1 MRNTTKKLLGFIG
14 LALVVLLTIVAIFMP
29 TEGVYAEGTAIGT
42 DTIRVTVYDQYPAV
56 TIDDPETDF
65 FTISPVLTATFTYEN
80 SSYVDF
86 TLSYVDENGDVVEI
100 ALPQFVPDPERLDP
114 IFLYDSDTQTITI
127 NLRDYDLSYNHYV
140 LSAVSGSPIGVSAG
154 DSIEFDY
161 VPAMLVQTGTD
172 ENTNDPIVEVS
183 YDDGVAKVEIM
194 PVDDEGN
201 PLLDE
206 PIVIEV
212 EPDENGNYPTGSQT
226 ITLPYTENGLEDGN
240 YTVIITAY
248 NGDDEELP
256 TTRPNY
262 PTTYEQPQAPEAP
275 NTGAFL
281 GKLNI
286 AKSDYVITTAIVFA
300 AFAAIAFRL
309 ITRKKKDYRK
319 NISSRK

>member
-14 LALVVLLTIVAIFMP
+14 LALVVLLTIVAIFVP
-29 TEGVYAEGTAIGT
+29 TEGVYAEGTPIGT
-42 DTIRVTVYDQYPAV
+42 DTITVIVYDQYPAV
-56 TIDDPETDF
+56 KIDDPVTDY
-65 FTISPVLTATFTYEN
+65 FTISPELTVTFTYEN

-86 TLSYVDENGDVVEI
+86 TLSYVNEDGETVEI
-100 ALPQFVPDPERLDP
+100 TLPRFTPDPENLDP
-114 IFLYDSDTQTITI
+114 VFQYDSDTQTITI
-127 NLRDYDLSYNHYV
+127 NLRDYDLDYNHYI
-140 LSAVSGSPIGVSAG
+140 LGAVSGSPIGESAG

-161 VPAMLVQTGTD
+161 VPAMLVQTDTD
-172 ENTNDPIVEVS
+172 ENTGDPVVEVS

-212 EPDENGNYPTGSQT
+212 EPDEDGNYPTGSQT
-226 ITLPYTENGLEDGN
+226 ITLPYTENGLEDGD

-248 NGDDEELP
+248 DGNDEELP
-256 TTRPNY
+256 TTRPDY
-262 PTTYEQPQAPEAP
+262 PTDYEQPQAPEAP
-275 NTGAFL
+275 NTGAFA

-286 AKSDYVITTAIVFA
+286 AESDYILTIAIVFA
-300 AFAAIAFRL
+300 ATTAIAFRL

-319 NISSRK
+319 NISSRR